1 MVEDQVGEG
10 GDHPLE
16 VRSNG
21 KNRGDTG
28 APDKR
33 KPRAICG
40 AFRGALGRT
49 RTCDLLIRRPNHAVL
64 CGSLKCVWG
73 LYKALPVL
81 WGARL
86 FYLVPVTLPSTL
98 RMQILAR
105 RVPER
110 VCALALFN
118 PPHSAIA
125 DKPKEP
131 PPSAGPGTTTSTRC
145 CGPTSSSAT
154 TGTRPSCT
162 CATSMTIGWATRIA
176 FARRRSR
183 RSSTPSPGPTP

>member
-1 MVEDQVGEG
+1 VVEDQVGEG

-64 CGSLKCVWG
+64 CGSLKCVWAFIKHFRYSG
-73 LYKALPVL
+73 EPACSILFPSRSRQRYGCRSSPGGYPSAS
-81 WGARL
+81 ARL
-86 FYLVPVTLPSTL
+86 PCSIRPTRPSQTSP
-98 RMQILAR
+98 R
-105 RVPER
+105 
-110 VCALALFN
+110 
-118 PPHSAIA
+118 S
-125 DKPKEP
+125 P
-131 PPSAGPGTTTSTRC
+131 PPSAGPGTTTHELVGYNRD
-145 CGPTSSSAT
+145 T
-154 TGTRPSCT
+154 TELYMRHFYDHWVGNKDSVRPKAFEAIVDT
-162 CATSMTIGWATRIA
+162 
-176 FARRRSR
+176 FARPDAIKASF
-183 RSSTPSPGPTP
+183 G